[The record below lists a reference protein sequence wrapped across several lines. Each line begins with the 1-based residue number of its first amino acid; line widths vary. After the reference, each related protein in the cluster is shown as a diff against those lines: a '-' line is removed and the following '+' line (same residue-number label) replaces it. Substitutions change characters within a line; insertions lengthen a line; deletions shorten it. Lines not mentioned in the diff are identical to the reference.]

1 MLRWIAKEGTMA
13 VESSMKVGAAAA
25 VVFVLLAAAGCNREP
40 TPQGE
45 TVVAAPGA
53 SVRTGGALPH
63 LRGIPDYPRA
73 DTGGSLQMSGGADGG
88 QGAMFGFR
96 TPDAPAQVI
105 NFYADAALRA
115 GFAIS
120 QQTSAGPVAMLSAGS
135 DAGEG
140 FHVTATRTGAFTQVQ
155 IIAGAGRP

>member
-1 MLRWIAKEGTMA
+1 MA
-13 VESSMKVGAAAA
+13 TGCSIKAGAAAL
-25 VVFVLLAAAGCNREP
+25 VVFVLLAAAACNREP
-40 TPQGE
+40 ARQGE
-45 TVVAAPGA
+45 VVAAAPGA
-53 SVRTGGALPH
+53 NVRSGGALPH

-73 DTGGSLQMSGGADGG
+73 DTDGTIQVSAGAGAS

-115 GFAIS
+115 GFVVS
-120 QQTSAGPVAMLSAGS
+120 QQTSAGPLATLSATSGE
-135 DAGEG
+135 GEG
-140 FHVTATRTGAFTQVQ
+140 FHVTATRAGTVTQVQ

>member
-1 MLRWIAKEGTMA
+1 MA
-13 VESSMKVGAAAA
+13 CEPHVTKAGAAALA
-25 VVFVLLAAAGCNREP
+25 GLALLALAACNREP
-40 TPQGE
+40 ARHGE
-45 TVVAAPGA
+45 VVAATPGGT
-53 SVRTGGALPH
+53 VRTGGALPH

-73 DTGGSLQMSGGADGG
+73 DTDGSMQVAAGAGAS

-115 GFAIS
+115 GFTVS
-120 QQTSAGPVAMLSAGS
+120 QQTSAGPLATLSATSG
-135 DAGEG
+135 AGEG
-140 FHVTATRTGAFTQVQ
+140 FHVTATRAGAVTQVQ